1 MGGCTVAELD
11 RCMVAEW
18 HPPQWHPPQRHPPEA
33 PTTVAHRFWSR
44 SLVLYRSRSFI
55 KYGTQCGEISTTLAE
70 TQSSVSSVG
79 VQSKGSFI
87 VFLVIK
93 MSFPM
98 VWNPCQKSL
107 VYACHLLFDGHLLF
121 RGHMVFEC

>member
-18 HPPQWHPPQRHPPEA
+18 HPPQWHPPEA

-70 TQSSVSSVG
+70 TQSSVFSVG

-93 MSFPM
+93 MSLFPAS
-98 VWNPCQKSL
+98 V
-107 VYACHLLFDGHLLF
+107 
-121 RGHMVFEC
+121 